1 MFFFSPQS
9 GQATEEAPAG
19 ISMDDPHRSQVV
31 DLGPSDRDPGRDWVF
46 VSSSGVGTAPGV
58 DPGAPLL
65 RLACASVGGSGVGTG
80 LAGAGAGA
88 VLVGAFATGLAWSFL
103 MGTTC

>member
-31 DLGPSDRDPGRDWVF
+31 DLGPSDRDPGRDCVF